1 VCGRN
6 RMENIKDELGDIAR
20 ETEVIRN
27 MVVLLAEKRREAAM
41 STKPAAAVTV
51 QQSPPAVAYNAAAA
65 EDDGAP
71 TVFSRQM
78 VARLMSRLDDERAQ
92 SSRLMHELDTE
103 RAERAR
109 LAVALD
115 KSRAQPPR
123 GPPADAEASTKR
135 LLRTISKTMGES
147 SVVGSAVA
155 IEAVVGRVL
164 ALRQERDRLQ
174 ASGRQLSHQFEVMRR
189 VHKREQAFNIGLINR
204 LRGGSSEQ
212 PAAEPVAADAM
223 HRALQTEAPQTDGA
237 LQSAAVAAVRRER
250 ERAHPD
256 GVGAR
261 RRPVLLAARRQR
273 CLRLVTEI
281 IAISPAAVWL

>member
-1 VCGRN
+1 MCGRS

-27 MVVLLAEKRREAAM
+27 MVVLLAEKRQEAAM
-41 STKPAAAVTV
+41 SRTPAAAVTV
-51 QQSPPAVAYNAAAA
+51 QQLSPPAVAYNAAA
-65 EDDGAP
+65 EDDSAP
-71 TVFSRQM
+71 TVTRQV

-92 SSRLMHELDTE
+92 SSRLMHQLDTE

-109 LAVALD
+109 LAVALER
-115 KSRAQPPR
+115 SRAQRPPR
-123 GPPADAEASTKR
+123 GPPVDAMEASTKR

-223 HRALQTEAPQTDGA
+223 HRVLQIEAPQTRA
-237 LQSAAVAAVRRER
+237 LQSVAAAAVVRRER
-250 ERAHPD
+250 ERTLTEQVPYD
-256 GVGAR
+256 G
-261 RRPVLLAARRQR
+261 QS
-273 CLRLVTEI
+273 CW
-281 IAISPAAVWL
+281 PAPRY